1 MQSWKHMLAINDHEC
16 VENIKVFI
24 VGIIYNG
31 NMGTLMDDPKKCG
44 CSVLA
49 SCSVASPTLS
59 PELSGESSS
68 VGLDI

>member
-1 MQSWKHMLAINDHEC
+1 
-16 VENIKVFI
+16 
-24 VGIIYNG
+24 
-31 NMGTLMDDPKKCG
+31 MDDPKKCG